1 MKKRIL
7 FIIIFIFLFSGCD
20 TTDPKP
26 PEEKPPGYQEDIPWP
41 SLADSPWPRYHG
53 DAQNTGRTNFLGPQS
68 GILTE
73 SIDVERISNGIVV
86 GSDSNIYFATSSPG
100 YLYSVKMNGEVD
112 WKIKLTDREIHSTPI
127 IAEDGIVYIGL
138 FQEGKMVAV
147 NNDGEVLWEYNCTGI
162 VQRGYN
168 IGLDGTLYFIDVFA
182 KKLTALDKDGNL
194 LWTINDSD
202 FGSSNTGVTAFSPDG
217 SMLYVTSSAAS
228 IIAINILE
236 KGIDWKFGSHGTSVT
251 VDSDGNVYSISKE
264 NNSLISPSFIFK
276 LSESGNLVWKNELNN
291 WENYGQQDIAID
303 KNGNVYCAG
312 DTLYSFE
319 HDGKLRWKNSFKE
332 YEFTRHGILCDGNIN
347 IYIATESSMS
357 DNNTIYS
364 YNSDGKLLWEVSF
377 EQTGIFIGSGA
388 IGYNNY
394 LYTAIDYG
402 ESKLLIIN

>member
-41 SLADSPWPRYHG
+41 SLADSPWPRNHG
-53 DAQNTGRTNFLGPQS
+53 DAQNTGRTNFLGPQN

-127 IAEDGIVYIGL
+127 IAEDGIIYIGL
-138 FQEGKMVAV
+138 FQEGKMVSV

-202 FGSSNTGVTAFSPDG
+202 FGSSGTGVTAFSPDG

>member
-41 SLADSPWPRYHG
+41 SLADSPWPMNHG
-53 DAQNTGRTNFLGPQS
+53 NPQSTGRRNFLGPQS